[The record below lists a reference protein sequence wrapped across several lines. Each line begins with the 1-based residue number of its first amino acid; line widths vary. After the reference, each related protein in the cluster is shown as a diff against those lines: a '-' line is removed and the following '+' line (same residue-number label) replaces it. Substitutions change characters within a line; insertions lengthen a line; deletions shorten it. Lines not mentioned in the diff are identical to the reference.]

1 MEIELEKINTNPQT
15 LDEAIQV
22 IGQLVKVI
30 VSLKKEND
38 SLREQLNI
46 NSKNSSL
53 PPSRDFKKKKKEHK
67 KSGRKQGAQPGHQA
81 SQRRVLPPEEV
92 DTIIDCKPREQ
103 CDCGGTIIL
112 KDKVHRHQ
120 VFDIPLAKY
129 EVTEY
134 RLYKG
139 CCEICHCNY
148 KGKLP
153 AGVSAKGFGIRAQ
166 SLLSLLTSKYRLS
179 KRLAKSL
186 FADVYQMPICI
197 GSVSNIENTI
207 SQSLHSSHIE
217 VCQALQAE
225 QVIHV
230 DETGFKERNKSGWA
244 WLVSATRYSYFLL
257 NKSRGKKVA
266 KEVIGDFH
274 GRIVVT
280 DRYSSYNF
288 LPDRNHQV
296 CWAHLKRDF
305 QKIYER
311 SDKAS
316 SRIGKKL
323 LEAYERLFG
332 FWKTEY
338 REELV
343 LSKKQKKRLRYFKA
357 KMLRWLVAGLH
368 CGNEKTARTCA
379 NILDV
384 QDSLWHFFDS
394 SNIPAT
400 NNHAE
405 RQLRPLVISKKLSFG
420 TQSDRGSRFIERIFT
435 VITSCQQ
442 QGRDTLAFI
451 INTLQHHILGIKA
464 PSLIFA
470 SPYKS

>member
-1 MEIELEKINTNPQT
+1 MIN
-15 LDEAIQV
+15 
-22 IGQLVKVI
+22 QLVEI
-30 VSLKKEND
+30 IIDQKKEID
-38 SLREQLNI
+38 SLRERLNN

-53 PPSRDFKKKKKEHK
+53 PPSRDFKKKKKENK
-67 KSGRKQGAQPGHQA
+67 KSNRKQGAQPGHKA
-81 SQRRVLPPEEV
+81 SQRRVIPVEEV
-92 DTIIDCKPREQ
+92 DTIINCKPAEQ
-103 CDCGGTIIL
+103 CDCGGTVIL
-112 KDKVHRHQ
+112 KDKAHIHQ
-120 VFDIPLAKY
+120 IFDIPLATY

-139 CCEICHCNY
+139 YCETCHSNF

-153 AGVSAKGFGIRAQ
+153 AGVSTKGFGVRAQ

-197 GSVSNIENTI
+197 GSVSNIEHTI
-207 SQSLHSSHIE
+207 SQSLQASHIE
-217 VCQALQAE
+217 VGKALQAE

-230 DETGFKERNKSGWA
+230 DETGFKQHNKSGWA
-244 WLVSATRYSYFLL
+244 WLVSAMRYSYFLL
-257 NKSRGKKVA
+257 NQSRGKKVA
-266 KEVIGDFH
+266 KEIIGDYH

-323 LEAYERLFG
+323 LEAYEQLFG

-384 QDSLWHFFDS
+384 QDSLWHFFGS
-394 SNIPAT
+394 SHIPAT

-435 VITSCQQ
+435 TITSCQQ
-442 QGRDTLAFI
+442 QGVDTLAFI
-451 INTLQHHILGIKA
+451 IKTLQHYILGIKA
-464 PSLIFA
+464 PSLIF
-470 SPYKS
+470 SSLYKS